1 MTLTGL
7 PVTAPAAVLTGNGSL
22 RSAQE
27 AFQRDAGNFL
37 RRLEGQEHTGAGADI
52 GGFVGD
58 VLAAED
64 DLAAGNVVT
73 GIAHQGAHQSGL
85 AGAVVAHQDVGLAGV
100 HGKVQAVE
108 KDFVFLTDSDL

>member
-1 MTLTGL
+1 MAELHDLDG
-7 PVTAPAAVLTGNGSL
+7 LTGNGSL

-27 AFQRDAGNFL
+27 AFQRDAGDFL

-64 DLAAGNVVT
+64 DLAAGDVVT

-85 AGAVVAHQDVGLAGV
+85 AGAVVAHQNVGLARV
-100 HGKVQAVE
+100 HSKVQTVE

>member
-1 MTLTGL
+1 M
-7 PVTAPAAVLTGNGSL
+7 
-22 RSAQE
+22 
-27 AFQRDAGNFL
+27 
-37 RRLEGQEHTGAGADI
+37 
-52 GGFVGD
+52 GD

-108 KDFVFLTDSDL
+108 KDFVFLTDDDL